1 MGALY
6 DQLRKLISFK
16 CEQTSKDMA
25 TFPLGSDQSLKKA
38 APVTA
43 VPIDPIPV
51 RCIDDPWVTIIVLWD
66 IPNNSC
72 SYVVQS
78 PLQVAMGERYTDIV
92 RKPRWDL

>member
-1 MGALY
+1 M
-6 DQLRKLISFK
+6 LRKLHSFK

-92 RKPRWDL
+92 HKPRWDL

>member
-6 DQLRKLISFK
+6 DQLRKLHSFK

-51 RCIDDPWVTIIVLWD
+51 RCIDDPWETIITLLD
-66 IPNNSC
+66 IPPC
-72 SYVVQS
+72 GHVVHS

>member
-1 MGALY
+1 MEKEWGKRERGVGALY
-6 DQLRKLISFK
+6 DQLRNLHSFK

-51 RCIDDPWVTIIVLWD
+51 RCIDDPWVTIITF
-66 IPNNSC
+66 IGYS
-72 SYVVQS
+72 
-78 PLQVAMGERYTDIV
+78 
-92 RKPRWDL
+92 